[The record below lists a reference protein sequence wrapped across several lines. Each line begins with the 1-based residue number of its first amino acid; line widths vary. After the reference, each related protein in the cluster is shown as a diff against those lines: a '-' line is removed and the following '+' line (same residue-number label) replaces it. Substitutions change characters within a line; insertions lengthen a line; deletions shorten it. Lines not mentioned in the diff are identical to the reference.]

1 MPKIIWVDIMLAFL
15 LVCSI
20 AYMVISGVMLF
31 FAWDMPNVFGDNFKF
46 KLWFFIVSVIMFYI
60 IAILAVLQ
68 NKGVILC

>member
-46 KLWFFIVSVIMFYI
+46 KLWFFIVSVI
-60 IAILAVLQ
+60 AILAVLQ